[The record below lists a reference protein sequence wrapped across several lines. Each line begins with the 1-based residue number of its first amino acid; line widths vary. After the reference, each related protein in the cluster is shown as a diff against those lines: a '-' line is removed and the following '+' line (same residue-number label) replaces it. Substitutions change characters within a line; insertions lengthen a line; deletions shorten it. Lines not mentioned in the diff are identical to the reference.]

1 MSLPTAVK
9 DDLAELVQLASQ
21 VTEAHTAAIFLP
33 TYLLNPRLSAST
45 SVPNG
50 ATVKGKVSRLNTKDA
65 IPLKQVVES
74 GVDAKNGSIE
84 LVAVH
89 SYSKLARDA
98 RIQSGAGLLGWVAEQ
113 GRPIYLSPCDLPNHS
128 LALYADNEAV
138 KSFAA
143 IPIDCAETDPSQE
156 LTLHGVLMCDSLKND
171 AFSSAT
177 IKMLEQMAKLCK
189 QLLVWSSRANRS
201 DHVES
206 SWEVFKQKTAQL
218 GDAIGSNSVDL
229 LKIHIRSFQELEA
242 SAGVSEAIKQSEQF
256 LRLIQQALPPHFPIM
271 RLPSGE
277 IIVSLDN
284 MMSTFFQQK
293 LQNLAAHLN
302 NPTKPLVIS
311 IERYHSIVDNHGRC
325 DFDKSFHQ
333 KPLCKNP
340 SSLGGARA

>member
-21 VTEAHTAAIFLP
+21 ATEAHTTAIFLP
-33 TYLLNPRLSAST
+33 TYLFNARLSSST
-45 SVPNG
+45 SVPN
-50 ATVKGKVSRLNTKDA
+50 ASVKGKVSRLSTKDA
-65 IPLKQVVES
+65 IPLKQVVEP
-74 GVDAKNGSIE
+74 GVDVKNGSIE

-98 RIQSGAGLLGWVAEQ
+98 RIQSGTGLQGLVAEQ

-128 LALYADNEAV
+128 LSLYADNEAI

-143 IPIDCAETDPSQE
+143 IPIDCTDADPSQE

-171 AFSSAT
+171 AFSSSA
-177 IKMLEQMAKLCK
+177 IKMLEQMAKICK
-189 QLLVWSSRANRS
+189 QLIVWSSRANRS

-218 GDAIGSNSVDL
+218 GEAIGSKSVDL
-229 LKIHIRSFQELEA
+229 LKIRIKSFQELEA

-256 LRLIQQALPPHFPIM
+256 LRLIQQALPPHFPIV

-293 LQNLAAHLN
+293 LQNLASHIN
-302 NPTKPLVIS
+302 TPTKPLVIS

-333 KPLCKNP
+333 EPLCKNS